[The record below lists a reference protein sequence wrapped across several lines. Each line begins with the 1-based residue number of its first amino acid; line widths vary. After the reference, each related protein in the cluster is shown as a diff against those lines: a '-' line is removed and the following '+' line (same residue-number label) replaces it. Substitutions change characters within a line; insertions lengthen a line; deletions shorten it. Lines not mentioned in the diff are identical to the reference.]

1 MDCINLEGMEFFGYH
16 GVMPEENK
24 LGQRFIVDVYMHL
37 DLRKAG
43 KRDDLT
49 KTVNYA
55 DVYHKVKSIIEGEP
69 VKLIETLADRIAAA
83 ILCYDLMYSV
93 QVTVSKPGA
102 PINGIFGNVSVTVN
116 RRKSV
121 TSVEVDRDLPLEYAV
136 TERPFDVYLS
146 LGSNMGNRLEYL
158 QQAVDK
164 LHKPVGILDVQV
176 SSLYE
181 TAPWGKTDQSPFLNC
196 AVKLEC
202 DYPIMELFYYCKFI
216 EYDLGRVRIADDHWG
231 PRTID
236 IDMLCVDNGDSD
248 LVINNRDLILPHK
261 FMLERAFVL
270 VPLAELNPSL
280 VIKGKSVAE
289 HLAELNTDGVQK
301 IDVDLQ

>member
-16 GVMPEENK
+16 GVIPEENK
-24 LGQRFIVDVYMHL
+24 LGQRFIVDVCMYL

-49 KTVNYA
+49 ETVNYA
-55 DVYHKVKSIIEGEP
+55 EVYHKVKAIVEGKP

-83 ILCYDLMYSV
+83 ILCSDLVSSV

-116 RRKSV
+116 RRKTV
-121 TSVEVDRDLPLEYAV
+121 TSVEIDRNLPLEYAV

-146 LGSNMGNRLEYL
+146 LGSNMGNRIEYL
-158 QQAVDK
+158 QQAIDK
-164 LHKPVGILDVQV
+164 LRKPVGILDVQV
-176 SSLYE
+176 SSFYE
-181 TAPWGKTDQSPFLNC
+181 TSPWGKLDQPPFLNC
-196 AVKLEC
+196 VVRLEC

-216 EYDLGRVRIADDHWG
+216 EYDLDRVRSADNHWG

-236 IDMLCVDNGDSD
+236 IDVLCVDNGDSD
-248 LVINNRDLILPHK
+248 LVVNNRDLILPHK

-270 VPLAELNPSL
+270 VPLAELNPDL
-280 VIKGKSVAE
+280 VVQGKSIAG
-289 HLAELNTDGVQK
+289 HLAKLDTDGIKK
-301 IDVDLQ
+301 IDVD